1 MKIFNKLFNKSKVEE
16 TKIEENKG
24 EKIMNTKLQELKDL
38 IKAKAEYQIKLKQN
52 RKTVNFTGERLKYTY
67 TYRIWDGKE
76 RKYVD
81 EERAMHPFTAAE
93 LIGGTYRPNG
103 DRYYCFGNPGT
114 KHELRLLYAAYG
126 LLRGKSFSQT
136 ENHYSEEDHPLNK
149 YKDEIMQIVHEY
161 EGEETVRVD

>member
-1 MKIFNKLFNKSKVEE
+1 
-16 TKIEENKG
+16 
-24 EKIMNTKLQELKDL
+24 MNTKLQELKDL

-52 RKTVNFTGERLKYTY
+52 RKTVNFTGERLKH
-67 TYRIWDGKE
+67 TYRVWDGKE
-76 RKYVD
+76 RKYID

-149 YKDEIMQIVHEY
+149 YKDEIMQIVEQY